1 MSFGSKSFLKGMIIG
16 LVLTMIVGL
25 LGYRFLFPSSDE
37 NKAGE
42 EN

>member
-1 MSFGSKSFLKGMIIG
+1 MSFGSKSFLKGMIG
-16 LVLTMIVGL
+16 LVLMVIVGL
-25 LGYRFLFPSSDE
+25 LAYRFLFPSSDE